1 MTPGP
6 GLLNKRSGPPAS
18 CLVALDGPSL
28 LVDPDLQVGRVGA
41 CEGPRIADFGAR
53 SGGLV
58 PCALILGRLL
68 MLRPWTLSLITVLTA
83 TTLVACGDDKEMT
96 TSDASTGSATDDATD
111 TASSSPTDGTGGT
124 TEEPG
129 TETTN
134 TPTTTPT
141 TTEDPTMSGDTAADG
156 EACTVN
162 DDCASVGCLKW
173 RDLEMGECVAAPAG
187 GNTRV
192 AGTLIDFVTGL
203 PIPGAELRVIGA
215 LSALSDPGMATPVLM
230 GTANAMGQVD
240 VTSSEPITEGIGI
253 VGIITG
259 GDYYTTATG
268 IASPTAGVY
277 GPMNG
282 NRDIWAVPTAKL
294 TEWSGYLMADPEI
307 MPSLPLGEAGGVVGF
322 VRDGTGAAKSGAK
335 IISASMGADTK
346 AKVRYLA
353 DDGMSFN
360 SDATGTSGIFILV
373 GPGLAERFM
382 VEGGTVEGTAG
393 SAKLAAFV
401 LILTEP

>member
-28 LVDPDLQVGRVGA
+28 LADPDLQVGRVGA

-111 TASSSPTDGTGGT
+111 TATSSPTDGTGGT

-141 TTEDPTMSGDTAADG
+141 TTEDPTMSGDTAATARPARSTTTAPRSAASSG
-156 EACTVN
+156 ATSRW
-162 DDCASVGCLKW
+162 ASVS
-173 RDLEMGECVAAPAG
+173 RPRPA
-187 GNTRV
+187 
-192 AGTLIDFVTGL
+192 
-203 PIPGAELRVIGA
+203 
-215 LSALSDPGMATPVLM
+215 ATP
-230 GTANAMGQVD
+230 
-240 VTSSEPITEGIGI
+240 
-253 VGIITG
+253 
-259 GDYYTTATG
+259 
-268 IASPTAGVY
+268 ASPA
-277 GPMNG
+277 P
-282 NRDIWAVPTAKL
+282 
-294 TEWSGYLMADPEI
+294 
-307 MPSLPLGEAGGVVGF
+307 
-322 VRDGTGAAKSGAK
+322 
-335 IISASMGADTK
+335 
-346 AKVRYLA
+346 
-353 DDGMSFN
+353 
-360 SDATGTSGIFILV
+360 
-373 GPGLAERFM
+373 
-382 VEGGTVEGTAG
+382 
-393 SAKLAAFV
+393 
-401 LILTEP
+401 

>member
-1 MTPGP
+1 
-6 GLLNKRSGPPAS
+6 
-18 CLVALDGPSL
+18 
-28 LVDPDLQVGRVGA
+28 
-41 CEGPRIADFGAR
+41 
-53 SGGLV
+53 
-58 PCALILGRLL
+58 

-83 TTLVACGDDKEMT
+83 TTLVACGDDKET
-96 TSDASTGSATDDATD
+96 TTENASTGTATGTATD
-111 TASSSPTDGTGGT
+111 TATSSPTDGTGGT
-124 TEEPG
+124 EDPATD
-129 TETTN
+129 TTDTPTS
-134 TPTTTPT
+134 TPTTGEPSTA
-141 TTEDPTMSGDTAADG
+141 GDTAADG

-162 DDCASVGCLKW
+162 DDCASAGCLKW
-173 RDLEMGECVAAPAG
+173 RDLSDGECVAAPAD

-192 AGTLIDFVTGL
+192 AGTLINFVTGE
-203 PIPGAELRVIGA
+203 PIPDAELRVIGA

-230 GTANAMGQVD
+230 GNANAMGQVD
-240 VTSSEPITEGIGI
+240 ITSTAPITEGIGI
-253 VGIITG
+253 VGIVTG

-282 NRDIWAVPTAKL
+282 NRDIWAVPSAKL
-294 TEWSGYLMADPEI
+294 TEWSGYLMADADI
-307 MPSLPLGEAGGVVGF
+307 APSLPLGEAGGVVGF

-335 IISASMGADTK
+335 IISASMGDATK
-346 AKVRYLA
+346 AKVRYLS

-360 SDATGTSGIFILV
+360 ADATGSSGIFILV
-373 GPGLAERFM
+373 SPGLAEKFK